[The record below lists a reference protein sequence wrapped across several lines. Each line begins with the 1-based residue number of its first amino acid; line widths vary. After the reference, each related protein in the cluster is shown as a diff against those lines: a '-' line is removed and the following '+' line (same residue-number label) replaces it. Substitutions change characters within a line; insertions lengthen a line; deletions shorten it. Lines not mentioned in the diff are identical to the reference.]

1 MKTVLLCGS
10 PKKRL
15 SASAFLLK
23 LAALFIG
30 SEKTFVAIP
39 TFPSRYGPVLDEL
52 KGADNLLF
60 AMPLYVDAVPGHILA
75 FLEALEA
82 FAKKED
88 LHPHVWV
95 VVNNGFI
102 EGRQNAPFM
111 AIMENFSAACGF
123 SFMGGLGI
131 GGGVMLNVIRIL
143 LAAQFFLMLITIFAG
158 YLAEGRW
165 IVKEPAENFLL
176 NLLIN
181 GVLASAALLELISL
195 ARHIRRQKDFGTRY
209 TRILLPAFV
218 FIVVAD
224 VFFFIASLLQG
235 GLFRGWLAKKKP
247 IDTFL
252 KRKMD

>member
-1 MKTVLLCGS
+1 MKTVLLSGS

-30 SEKTFVAIP
+30 GEKTFVTIP
-39 TFPSRYGPVLDEL
+39 TAPSRYGPILDEM
-52 KGADNLLF
+52 KDADNLLF
-60 AMPLYVDAVPGHILA
+60 AMPLYVDAVPGHVLS
-75 FLEALEA
+75 FMQALET
-82 FAKKED
+82 FAKEENFR
-88 LHPHVWV
+88 PRVYV
-95 VVNNGFI
+95 IANNGFI
-102 EGRQNAPFM
+102 EGRQNAPLM
-111 AIMENFSAACGF
+111 DIMENFSAASSF

-143 LAAQFFLMLITIFAG
+143 LAAQFFLMLILIFAG

-181 GVLASAALLELISL
+181 GALASAALLELISL
-195 ARHIRRQKDFGTRY
+195 ARHIRMQKDFGKKY

-247 IDTFL
+247 TDAFLRRRID
-252 KRKMD
+252 

>member
-30 SEKTFVAIP
+30 GEKTFVAIP
-39 TFPSRYGPVLDEL
+39 TVPSRYDPILDEL

-60 AMPLYVDAVPGHILA
+60 VMPLYVDGVPGHVLS
-75 FLEALEA
+75 FMQALET
-82 FAKKED
+82 FAKEED
-88 LHPHVWV
+88 LHPRVWV
-95 VVNNGFI
+95 VANNGFI

-143 LAAQFFLMLITIFAG
+143 LPLQFLMMLLTIFLTYVG
-158 YLAEGRW
+158 EGQW
-165 IVKEPAENFLL
+165 IIREPVENFLL

-181 GVLASAALLELISL
+181 GALASATFYYIISL
-195 ARHIRRQKDFGTRY
+195 ARHIHRQEDFGKKY

-247 IDTFL
+247 TDAFLRRRID
-252 KRKMD
+252 

>member
-30 SEKTFVAIP
+30 GEKTFVAIP
-39 TFPSRYGPVLDEL
+39 TIPSRYDPILDEL

-60 AMPLYVDAVPGHILA
+60 AMPLYVDGVPGHVLP
-75 FLEALEA
+75 FMQALET
-82 FAKKED
+82 FAKEENFR
-88 LHPHVWV
+88 HRVYV
-95 VVNNGFI
+95 IANNGFI
-102 EGRQNAPFM
+102 EGQQNAPLM
-111 AIMENFSAACGF
+111 DIMENFSAACGF

-143 LAAQFFLMLITIFAG
+143 LPLQFLMMLLTIFLTYVG
-158 YLAEGRW
+158 EGQW
-165 IVKEPAENFLL
+165 IIREPVENFLL

-181 GVLASAALLELISL
+181 GALASATFYYIISL
-195 ARHIRRQKDFGTRY
+195 ARHIRRQEDFGKKY

-247 IDTFL
+247 TDAFLRRRID
-252 KRKMD
+252 